1 MSENYKIM
9 SKFIKDI
16 SGETPDIET
25 YLYVKDFISKYQL
38 NIEINSKALKKQII
52 EVNTILKFHD
62 NSESKKKS
70 HFEMTYTS
78 VIKLNEEIEDKNIIQ
93 KIILC
98 DVQKEIFPEIE
109 KALLN
114 LLHTSGYPNI
124 KFEKKVDFDE
134 LYKKQFNSKI
144 FAVNYDLLVTNPKTI
159 IKSLIKWLGWD
170 WNEKY
175 LSPHN
180 NQRTVLTAS
189 NVQVRSPINS
199 KSIGGWRNY
208 KEILKPAIEILTKT
222 DKYRDLISL

>member
-1 MSENYKIM
+1 MSLKILKKTMNENYKIV

-38 NIEINSKALKKQII
+38 NIEINSKPLKAQLI
-52 EVNTILKFHD
+52 EVNTLLKFHD
-62 NSESKKKS
+62 ISESKKKS

-78 VIKLNEEIEDKNIIQ
+78 VIKLNEEIKDKKVLQ

-98 DVQKEIFPEIE
+98 DVQKEIYPELE

-134 LYKKQFNSKI
+134 LYNKQFN
-144 FAVNYDLLVTNPKTI
+144 
-159 IKSLIKWLGWD
+159 
-170 WNEKY
+170 
-175 LSPHN
+175 
-180 NQRTVLTAS
+180 
-189 NVQVRSPINS
+189 
-199 KSIGGWRNY
+199 
-208 KEILKPAIEILTKT
+208 
-222 DKYRDLISL
+222 